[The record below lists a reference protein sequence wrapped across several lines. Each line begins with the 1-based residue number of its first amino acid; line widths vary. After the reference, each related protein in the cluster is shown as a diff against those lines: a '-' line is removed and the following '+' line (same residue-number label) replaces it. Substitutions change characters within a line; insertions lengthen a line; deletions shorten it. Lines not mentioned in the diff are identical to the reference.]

1 MDAPLATSYDAVPY
15 PSLPIRRTHPCYL
28 AALARLFGLDPP
40 SPRRCRVLELGCAS
54 GGNLLPMAAD
64 LPDSSFLGID
74 ASGQQVAE
82 GQAAVRGAGLGNLD
96 IRQLDL
102 ADFPADAGTFD
113 YILCHGVYSWVPKPI
128 QEHILAIGRRHLHPQ
143 GVFYVSYNTYPGWH
157 LRGVVRDMMRY
168 HVRRFADPKTKI
180 IQSRLLLDFLTG
192 MATAPSEAY
201 RQLLRDEA
209 GILSKYGDG
218 YLFHE
223 HLEDENEALYFYQ
236 FAERVAAAGLQYLA
250 DAEFN
255 TMMTANFGQEIAA
268 ILKNAP
274 RLVQEQYLDF
284 LRNRTFRSSLLCHG
298 ERRLQTAIDPL
309 RLADC
314 DLALEAR
321 LEMPPLG
328 LETDEP
334 LVCRTPREEL
344 TAAAPLDQGG
354 LGGAQRVLARCSGL
368 RGAAVAEA
376 CQMASA
382 AGRQLGDLQPHRR
395 RLAADLLTL
404 FSRRLLRVLVEGPPS
419 ARLAGPRP
427 EATPAARWQATR
439 AGGVTNR
446 RHEHVHLN
454 DLNRC
459 LLAKLDGRHD
469 RPALRVALREA
480 LASGDVEIRREGQ
493 LLSEVDESTLGQL
506 VDHALASLAEMS
518 LLVA

>member
-1 MDAPLATSYDAVPY
+1 MDAPPATSYDAIPY

-28 AALARLFGLDPP
+28 AASARLFGLDPP

-64 LPDSSFLGID
+64 LPESSFLGID

-82 GQAAVRGAGLGNLD
+82 GQAALRGAGLGNLE

-113 YILCHGVYSWVPKPI
+113 YILCHGVYSWVPPGIREK
-128 QEHILAIGRRHLHPQ
+128 ILGIGRRHLHPQ

-168 HVRRFADPKTKI
+168 HVRRFGDPKTKI
-180 IQSRLLLDFLTG
+180 IQARLLLDFLTG

-223 HLEDENEALYFYQ
+223 HLEDENEPLYFYQ

-255 TMMTANFGQEIAA
+255 TMLAANFGAEIAA

-284 LRNRTFRSSLLCHG
+284 LRNRTFRSSLLCHS
-298 ERRLQTAIDPL
+298 ERAVHTAIDPL
-309 RLADC
+309 RLTDC
-314 DLALEAR
+314 DVALEAR

-334 LVCRTPREEL
+334 LVCRAGREEL
-344 TAAAPLDQGG
+344 TASAPLTKAALAVLNENWPGC
-354 LGGAQRVLARCSGL
+354 LGFADLLA
-368 RGAAVAEA
+368 AA
-376 CQMASA
+376 CDKSLA
-382 AGRQLGDLQPHRR
+382 AGRQLGDLAPHRR
-395 RLAADLLTL
+395 RLAADVLIL

-427 EATPAARWQATR
+427 EATPAARWQATH

-469 RPALRVALREA
+469 RAALGEVLRQA
-480 LASGDVEIRREGQ
+480 LARGEVEVRRDGRLLGD
-493 LLSEVDESTLGQL
+493 LDENTLGQL
-506 VDHALASLAEMS
+506 VDHALSSLAEMS